1 MIARGVRGSG
11 PGGINPL
18 LLIALLLLVYG
29 WATGGLVAPIQR
41 AAQDPI
47 AFVGFVVAIVLGI
60 TVHEFMHAY
69 TATRLGDDTARLL
82 GRLSLNPM
90 AHLDPFGTLLIV
102 LAGFGYG
109 KPVPFNESRLRSAL
123 GVSAVR
129 WDRFLR
135 LNFVAAGLWAVA
147 FVGAGYFLGHA
158 FRAVLGDLAR
168 TFSLVMLG
176 VFVES
181 GFTPAALAYLA
192 EIAEER
198 PEDRGSVMGVYSVL
212 LSVGQLIG
220 GALAA
225 PFAARLGINGLIL
238 LTGLLCLV
246 ALFTVMLLGHS
257 ERRLNRALS
266 PA

>member
-109 KPVPFNESRLRSAL
+109 QPVPFNESRLRSAL
-123 GVSAVR
+123 GVSAVALAGPFANLVLALVCAIPL
-129 WDRFLR
+129 RFGGTELLDGAYGTVLQEIVFYNCILAVFNLIPIPPLDGSNVVYGLLPPQQKYSWRSFQQYGPMLLLLLFFFGSRILTTIVFQPALFLAR
-135 LNFVAAGLWAVA
+135 L
-147 FVGAGYFLGHA
+147 FVGPNF
-158 FRAVLGDLAR
+158 
-168 TFSLVMLG
+168 
-176 VFVES
+176 
-181 GFTPAALAYLA
+181 
-192 EIAEER
+192 
-198 PEDRGSVMGVYSVL
+198 
-212 LSVGQLIG
+212 
-220 GALAA
+220 
-225 PFAARLGINGLIL
+225 
-238 LTGLLCLV
+238 
-246 ALFTVMLLGHS
+246 
-257 ERRLNRALS
+257 
-266 PA
+266 